1 MRRSGDPADCSLI
14 EGVDVE
20 PVANEIGDDVGLEI
34 GEGQDEIGLQ
44 GENFVD
50 IRRDECAH
58 AWLFAASVWWAH
70 DIPRDTDN
78 SVLLAEQVQRLD
90 GFFGEADNS
99 ARREHSTIATINSD
113 LRHGST
119 PRA

>member
-1 MRRSGDPADCSLI
+1 LI

-20 PVANEIGDDVGLEI
+20 PAANEIGDDVGLEI

-58 AWLFAASVWWAH
+58 AWLFAASVCWAH